1 MNYRHAFHAGNFAD
15 VVKHVCL
22 VALLRGLSRKNSPW
36 LYLDTH
42 AGAGGY
48 DLHSLPAQKTGEYR
62 AGIAL
67 VKKATGPL
75 PAALADY
82 LEVVRTLTDTARR
95 PYEHYYPGSPLLA
108 AALARPQD
116 RLVACELNP
125 LEQAALGECLRGR
138 RRCTVAL
145 QDGYQALAAYLPPRE
160 RRGLI
165 LIDPPYEDPREFSR
179 VANALIDAQRRFAT
193 GCYALWY
200 PLKDEGPV
208 AGLKRQLKRAG
219 LRRLLTVE
227 LRLTPLPQ
235 GGMLHGCGM
244 LVMNPP
250 WGLAE
255 QLRQALPVLARIL
268 APASGTATVDWLVPE

>member
-22 VALLRGLSRKNSPW
+22 VALLRGLSRKETPW

-42 AGAGGY
+42 AGAGRY
-48 DLHSLPAQKTGEYR
+48 DLRSPPAQKTGEFR
-62 AGIAL
+62 AGIGL
-67 VKKATGPL
+67 LRKATGAL
-75 PAALADY
+75 PPALNDY
-82 LEVVRTLTDTARR
+82 LDLLRALTDAAQ
-95 PYEHYYPGSPLLA
+95 PPHDHDYPGSPLLA

-116 RLVACELNP
+116 RLIACELNP
-125 LEQAALGECLRGR
+125 LEHAALAECLRGR
-138 RRCTVAL
+138 QRCTTAL

-160 RRGLI
+160 RRGLT
-165 LIDPPYEDPREFSR
+165 LIDPPYEDPREFTR
-179 VANALIDAQRRFAT
+179 LAQALVDAHHRFAT

-200 PLKDEGPV
+200 PLKDEGPL
-208 AGLKRQLKRAG
+208 AGLKRHLQSAG

-235 GGMLHGCGM
+235 GGILHGCGV

-250 WGLAE
+250 WGFAE

-268 APASGTATVDWLVPE
+268 APGSGTAAVDWLVPE